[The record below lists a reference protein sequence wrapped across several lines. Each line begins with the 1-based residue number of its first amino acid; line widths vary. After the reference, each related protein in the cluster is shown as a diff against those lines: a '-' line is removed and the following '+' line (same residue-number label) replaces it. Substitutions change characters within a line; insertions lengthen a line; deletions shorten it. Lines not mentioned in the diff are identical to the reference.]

1 MRPDH
6 PNPDPEVTGL
16 ILAGGRGSRMGGA
29 DKGLLDFEG
38 RPLVDWLAARLR
50 PQVGALR
57 VNANRHAEAYAAL
70 GFAVVADPALPGVD
84 AFPGPLAGM
93 LAGLLDA
100 GTPWLCCVP
109 CDSPLLPRDF
119 VARMR
124 SAVDATGADIGMAS
138 CDGRQPVFALLRR
151 SLADDLAEALIAGER
166 KIDRWFARHALV
178 EVDFA
183 DHPEAFVNLNT
194 PDDWAALA
202 AHRAAA
208 D

>member
-1 MRPDH
+1 MHASDPATDPD
-6 PNPDPEVTGL
+6 VTGL

-29 DKGLLDFEG
+29 DKGLLAFEG
-38 RPLVDWLAARLR
+38 RPLFEWLAARLR
-50 PQVGALR
+50 PQVGALV
-57 VNANRHAEAYAAL
+57 VNANRHADAYAAL
-70 GFAVVADPALPGVD
+70 GFAVVPDPVLPGVD

-93 LAGLLDA
+93 LAGLRA
-100 GTPWLCCVP
+100 ARTPWVCCVP

-124 SAVDATGADIGMAS
+124 KTVDASGGDVGMAV

-151 SLADDLAEALIAGER
+151 TLAGDLADALGTGER
-166 KIDRWFARHALV
+166 KIDRWFARHRLV

-194 PDDWAALA
+194 PEDWSALA